1 MKYPCGLVKDIMPLF
16 VDEVCSEESRAA
28 VKEHLN
34 ECEKCREYLLKL
46 QSEEIVVEK
55 NNKKEEE
62 LIKADS
68 LKKIKKKL
76 NSRLKR
82 IVISSACAVVALI
95 SVYHILFTMPVKELS
110 LEDVSVSVEVYPIDE
125 LEKIEDGS
133 DAVNT
138 IRADENDNSKEYT
151 VKIPELGSRIK
162 VSENIEK
169 ITNPGCKDTWRLYDR
184 ETNMAIADVITLNNE
199 TIDETKPYTIF
210 DQVHIWKSKKV
221 ENFYAKKLQVPVY
234 IDGQLVYEC
243 PSLKEIREYCIEQVN
258 TLWSEI
264 KRFYNPHKY
273 YVDLSKDLWFLKNSM
288 LERVRSG
295 K

>member
-1 MKYPCGLVKDIMPLF
+1 MKYPCGLIKDIMPLF
-16 VDEVCSEESRAA
+16 VDEVCSEESRSA

-95 SVYHILFTMPVKELS
+95 SVYHILFTMPIKDVS
-110 LEDVSVSVEVYPIDE
+110 LEDVSVSVEVYPTDE
-125 LEKIEDGS
+125 LEKIDDGS

-138 IRADENDNSKEYT
+138 IRADENDNT
-151 VKIPELGSRIK
+151 VKIPDLGSRIK
-162 VSENIEK
+162 VSENVINEHQYISLVSGSSPYNLSRIRYK
-169 ITNPGCKDTWRLYDR
+169 GYER
-184 ETNMAIADVITLNNE
+184 IADGEEGAIYVTKIGTTILNNKA
-199 TIDETKPYTIF
+199 DEYRQTSMCIEF
-210 DQVHIWKSKKV
+210 KKV
-221 ENFYAKKLQVPVY
+221 EKIV
-234 IDGQLVYEC
+234 
-243 PSLKEIREYCIEQVN
+243 
-258 TLWSEI
+258 
-264 KRFYNPHKY
+264 
-273 YVDLSKDLWFLKNSM
+273 YVDENGSQIILWEK
-288 LERVRSG
+288 
-295 K
+295 